1 MMVLVKKSC
10 IDGAV
15 RAPPSKSLTHRAL
28 VCSSLA
34 DGKSELV
41 TPLLCDDTKA
51 TLEALETLGTKF
63 SFKRDKVI
71 VEGGQLK
78 APEREIFCRN
88 SGTTL
93 RFMTAVCSL
102 VGSECKLTGSSSLMR
117 RPIEPLLAALRQLGV
132 DCRLDDMIV
141 SVKGKPK
148 GGEVKVYGE
157 ISSQFI
163 SAILLIAPLCEKKT
177 LILCEKPSSKPYIRL
192 TLEVQR
198 KFGVKISGENM
209 FEVQQ
214 QKYKPTM
221 FKVEGDW
228 SSAANILAAAA
239 LCGKAAVEELNLES
253 VQADKRIIDMLKM
266 MNVKV
271 NVGGEKV
278 VVEKS
283 DLEAIE
289 FDVTDCP
296 DLFPIACILAAQ
308 AKGASIVHGIGR
320 LRFKESNRVDVMI
333 ENLKKMGVRTELGED
348 SLKVYGS
355 KPLGATI
362 NPYNDHRIA
371 MAFTV
376 LALVA
381 EGETR
386 ILDGEC
392 VNKSFPEFWDAMKGL
407 GANIKVIE

>member
-1 MMVLVKKSC
+1 MMVLVKKSS
-10 IDGAV
+10 IDGVAK
-15 RAPPSKSLTHRAL
+15 APPSKSVTHRAL
-28 VCSSLA
+28 VCSSIA
-34 DGKSELV
+34 DGKSEII

-51 TLEALETLGTKF
+51 TLEALEMLGTNF
-63 SFKRDKVI
+63 TFRGDRII
-71 VEGGQLK
+71 VEGGTLR
-78 APEREIFCRN
+78 APEREIYCRS

-102 VGSECKLTGSSSLMR
+102 VGKECKLTGSSSLMR
-117 RPIEPLLAALRQLGV
+117 RPIKPLLDALEQLGV
-132 DCRLDDMIV
+132 ECRLDNMII
-141 SVKGKPK
+141 SVKGKPN

-163 SAILLIAPLCEKKT
+163 SAILLIAPSCENRT
-177 LILCEKPSSKPYIRL
+177 LILCEKPSSKPYIGL

-209 FEVQQ
+209 FEVLQ
-214 QKYKPTM
+214 QKYRPTI

-239 LCGKAAVEELNLES
+239 LCGKVTVEGLNIES
-253 VQADKRIIDMLKM
+253 VQADKRILDILKM
-266 MNVKV
+266 MNAKV
-271 NVGGEKV
+271 NIGGDKV

-296 DLFPIACILAAQ
+296 DLFPLACILGAQ
-308 AKGASIVHGIGR
+308 AKGVSIVHGIGR

-333 ENLKKMGVRTELGED
+333 ENLKKMGVRTDLEEN
-348 SLKVYGS
+348 SLKVYGT

-362 NPYNDHRIA
+362 DPYNDHRIA
-371 MAFTV
+371 MAFAA

-386 ILDGEC
+386 ILNGEC
-392 VNKSFPEFWDAMKGL
+392 VNKSFPEFWNVMKGL
-407 GANIKVIE
+407 GANVQVI